1 MVALIHFNKRTLYIR
16 FIGTHAKYDKI
27 RNKNQ
32 YEQVC
37 QLIEEFIKKAT
48 NGGGFNSLNNKE
60 TDELHQL
67 TLLAADYEKNNR
79 KIWPLPVTINEVV
92 QKKITEM
99 NITQYK
105 LAALLEMSSS
115 KISKILNGK
124 REPDIHFLK
133 AVHEKL
139 GIDGNV
145 ILELI

>member
-1 MVALIHFNKRTLYIR
+1 MI
-16 FIGTHAKYDKI
+16 DKI

-37 QLIEEFIKKAT
+37 QLIEEIIKKAT
-48 NGGGFNSLNNKE
+48 IGGGFHSLNNKE
-60 TDELHQL
+60 TEALHQL
-67 TLLAADYEKNNR
+67 TLLAADYEKNNL
-79 KIWPLPVTINEVV
+79 KTWPLQVTINEVV
-92 QKKITEM
+92 QKKIAEM

-105 LAALLEMSSS
+105 LAALFEMSSS

-124 REPDIHFLK
+124 REPDIRFLK

>member
-1 MVALIHFNKRTLYIR
+1 MI
-16 FIGTHAKYDKI
+16 DKI

-48 NGGGFNSLNNKE
+48 NGGGFHFLNNKE

-67 TLLAADYEKNNR
+67 TLLAANYEKNNL
-79 KIWPLPVTINEVV
+79 KIWPLPVTINQVV
-92 QKKITEM
+92 QKKIAEM

-105 LAALLEMSSS
+105 LAALFEMSS
-115 KISKILNGK
+115 SKILNGK
-124 REPDIHFLK
+124 RAPDIHFLK

>member
-1 MVALIHFNKRTLYIR
+1 MI
-16 FIGTHAKYDKI
+16 DKI

-48 NGGGFNSLNNKE
+48 IGGGFHSLNNKE
-60 TDELHQL
+60 TEAHHQL
-67 TLLAADYEKNNR
+67 TLLAADYEKNNP
-79 KIWPLPVTINEVV
+79 KTWPLPVTIKEVV
-92 QKKITEM
+92 QKKIAEM

-105 LAALLEMSSS
+105 LAELFEMSGS

>member
-1 MVALIHFNKRTLYIR
+1 MI
-16 FIGTHAKYDKI
+16 DKI

-32 YEQVC
+32 YEQVH
-37 QLIEEFIKKAT
+37 QLIEGFIKKAT
-48 NGGGFNSLNNKE
+48 KGGGFNSLNKKDTE
-60 TDELHQL
+60 ELHQL
-67 TLLAADYEKNNR
+67 TLLAADYEKNNL

-92 QKKITEM
+92 QKKIAEM

-105 LAALLEMSSS
+105 LAELFEMSSS

-124 REPDIHFLK
+124 REPDILFLK

>member
-1 MVALIHFNKRTLYIR
+1 LVALIHFNKRTLYIR